1 MHTRIQSK
9 IVSITFPEE
18 TYAKIEAIRGD
29 ISRSR
34 YILRLIE
41 KAMKGDE
48 TAVLSKPECIIRN
61 SKCQNNKHEDCEE
74 VYSNTEHNLD
84 LCVRVRCHHKH

>member
-1 MHTRIQSK
+1 MHTKIQSK

-18 TYAKIEAIRGD
+18 TYAKIEATRGD

-48 TAVLSKPECIIRN
+48 TAA
-61 SKCQNNKHEDCEE
+61 
-74 VYSNTEHNLD
+74 
-84 LCVRVRCHHKH
+84 

>member
-1 MHTRIQSK
+1 MQSK

-18 TYAKIEAIRGD
+18 TFAKIEETRGD

-41 KAMKGDE
+41 RALEGDE
-48 TAVLSKPECIIRN
+48 TAA
-61 SKCQNNKHEDCEE
+61 
-74 VYSNTEHNLD
+74 
-84 LCVRVRCHHKH
+84 

>member
-48 TAVLSKPECIIRN
+48 TAALSKLSASFETVQ
-61 SKCQNNKHEDCEE
+61 CQNNKHEDCEE
-74 VYSNTEHNLD
+74 VYSNTELNLEAV
-84 LCVRVRCHHKH
+84 CSCSCHSKH

>member
-48 TAVLSKPECIIRN
+48 TAVEQAECIIRN
-61 SKCQNNKHEDCEE
+61 D
-74 VYSNTEHNLD
+74 TM
-84 LCVRVRCHHKH
+84 